1 MSTPAA
7 LSDMDK
13 TFPAWDAAAVEAD
26 LKAAAG
32 ACRRLDRRARK
43 ALTSVSLAA
52 RAPTI
57 NQAGGVSRAKIELG
71 SKTSSSRVTD
81 GAVALVLGD
90 GGNRRRRETCC
101 PARGFWAIP
110 RTCRAVPC
118 PWECERCDS
127 AASATATDTRGPP
140 PNPLPS
146 PLFLATVVRTKQVL
160 TAAST
165 RMRPRVCCAPRR

>member
-57 NQAGGVSRAKIELG
+57 RQAVCRERKSSWAPKRAP
-71 SKTSSSRVTD
+71 
-81 GAVALVLGD
+81 
-90 GGNRRRRETCC
+90 
-101 PARGFWAIP
+101 PA
-110 RTCRAVPC
+110 
-118 PWECERCDS
+118 
-127 AASATATDTRGPP
+127 
-140 PNPLPS
+140 
-146 PLFLATVVRTKQVL
+146 
-160 TAAST
+160 
-165 RMRPRVCCAPRR
+165 